1 MNHGRPSPTLSTLQ
15 SLQRRR
21 LGDVLVDAGVLTP
34 AQLSE
39 VLAGQQ
45 SSTGRRKRLGELL
58 VQSGVA
64 DEKTI
69 ARALADQLGLT
80 VVDLSRMVPDPEV
93 VRSLPQAVAE
103 RTRVVPLE
111 RTRTG
116 LVVAV
121 ADPTNVLALD
131 DVRLHTGAGD
141 LVVTVATESQ
151 VREQLARAWS
161 LGQDRSSA
169 AAVED
174 AGGDLDS
181 SLGSSSAL
189 EQDAGAGD
197 EESPVVKLVNRILSD
212 AVRARASDIHIE
224 TQRDELRVRYRVDGM
239 LREVM
244 SASKRAAGPIIS
256 RIKIMSGL
264 DIAERRVPQD
274 GRSRVIVDGSAFDC
288 RVSTL
293 PALHG
298 EKVVIRLLTR
308 GDAVPDLDSLGFEA
322 AQLEVFRKALSVPQ
336 GLVLITG
343 PTGSGKTNTL
353 YSALAEVLTPEKN
366 IITLED
372 PVEVQLPGITQ
383 VQVNVKT
390 GLTFQAGLRS
400 VLRQDPDIVLVGEVR
415 DSETAELAL
424 KASLTGHL
432 VLTTLHTNSAVA
444 ALTRLVDMGVQ
455 PFLVASSLTA
465 AIAQRLVRKPC
476 SSCAAPY
483 EPPAAVLQALGLH
496 PSDLVG
502 ATPRKGT
509 GCPDCGG
516 TGYSG
521 RTAVYEV
528 LEVDADLRR
537 VLIAD
542 PREAAVG
549 EAAAQRGMESLRD
562 SAVRK
567 ALAGQT
573 TFEEA
578 LRVTASDDAAPT
590 SCRACER
597 TLEEGMVACPYCGTA
612 QQPEGCTDCHRPLRQ
627 EWACCPWCATPVAGR
642 ALRPAAVEAQPAPV
656 TGPAPAPAPRA
667 GTFIGGDALPPSSR
681 LQSVQALHQEAAPQ
695 HWA

>member
-1 MNHGRPSPTLSTLQ
+1 MTTFRPGHTLSSLQ
-15 SLQRRR
+15 SMQRRR

-34 AQLSE
+34 EQLSE
-39 VLAGQQ
+39 VLASQQ
-45 SSTGRRKRLGELL
+45 SATGRRRKLGELL
-58 VQSGVA
+58 VESGIA
-64 DEKTI
+64 DERTI

-80 VVDLSRMVPDPEV
+80 VADLSRMAVDPEV
-93 VRSLPQAVAE
+93 VRTLPRQVAE

-111 RTRTG
+111 RTSSG

-131 DVRLHTGAGD
+131 DVRLHTGSTD

-161 LGQDRSSA
+161 LGQDRSTAS
-169 AAVED
+169 AVEES
-174 AGGDLDS
+174 GVDLDA
-181 SLGSSSAL
+181 SLGSLASMEA
-189 EQDAGAGD
+189 DAAVND
-197 EESPVVKLVNRILSD
+197 DDSPVVKLVNRILSD
-212 AVRARASDIHIE
+212 AVTARASDIHVE
-224 TQRDELRVRYRVDGM
+224 TQRDELRVRFRVDGV

-244 SASKRAAGPIIS
+244 SASKRVAGPVIS

-274 GRSRVIVDGSAFDC
+274 GRSRVTVDGVAFDC

-293 PALHG
+293 PTLHG

-308 GDAVPDLDSLGFEA
+308 GDAVPDLDSLGFEPE
-322 AQLEVFRKALSVPQ
+322 QLEVFRRALSVPQ

-353 YSALAEVLTPEKN
+353 YSALAEVLSPEKN

-383 VQVNVKT
+383 VQVSTKS

-476 SSCAAPY
+476 AACAVAY
-483 EPPAAVLQALGLH
+483 EPSAEVLRALGLH
-496 PSDLVG
+496 ASDLVG

-516 TGYSG
+516 TGYNG
-521 RTAVYEV
+521 RTAVFEV

-537 VLIAD
+537 VLVAD
-542 PREAAVG
+542 PREASVG
-549 EAAAQRGMESLRD
+549 EAAAQRGMQSLRD
-562 SAVRK
+562 SAVSK

-573 TFEEA
+573 TFEEV

-590 SCRACER
+590 SCRACDR
-597 TLEEGMVACPYCGTA
+597 TLEEGMVACPFCGTA
-612 QQPEGCTDCHRPLRQ
+612 QQPAGCASCQRPLRQ
-627 EWACCPWCATPVAGR
+627 EWSCCPWCAAPVAGR
-642 ALRPAAVEAQPAPV
+642 ALRPVGPQPLPDPAPSARV
-656 TGPAPAPAPRA
+656 P
-667 GTFIGGDALPPSSR
+667 
-681 LQSVQALHQEAAPQ
+681 HQEAAPQ
-695 HWA
+695 RWA